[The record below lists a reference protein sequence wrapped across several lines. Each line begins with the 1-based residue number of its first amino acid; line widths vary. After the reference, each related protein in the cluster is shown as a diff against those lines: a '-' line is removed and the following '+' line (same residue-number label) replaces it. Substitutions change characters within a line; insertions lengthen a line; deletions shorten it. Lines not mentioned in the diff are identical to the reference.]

1 MDIILENSLV
11 VIVMGVSGCGKT
23 TVGKM
28 LADTLKGSFFDADDF
43 HPKENIAKMSKGL
56 PLTDEDRSG
65 WLEIL
70 AEHLK
75 KREAEGVT
83 VLACSALKEKYRT
96 TLSKDLKNCKWVWLH
111 GSYELIYKRMTQRE
125 GHYMSQ
131 DLLKSQFD
139 ILEEPAY
146 ALKVDIGSNPEQI
159 INQIKSWI

>member
-1 MDIILENSLV
+1 
-11 VIVMGVSGCGKT
+11 
-23 TVGKM
+23 M
-28 LADTLKGSFFDADDF
+28 LADTLNGSFFDADDF

-70 AEHLK
+70 SEHLK
-75 KREAEGVT
+75 KCEAEGVT
-83 VLACSALKEKYRT
+83 VLACSALKEKYRA
-96 TLSKDLKNCKWVWLH
+96 TLSKGLKKCKWVWLN
-111 GSYELIYKRMTQRE
+111 GSYELIYRRMTQRE

-146 ALKVDIGSNPEQI
+146 ALKVDIRSNPEQI